1 MVTLAEKVLPH
12 PSNSNTVQAKAVGGG
27 GRREHPYRRWT
38 DSELQ
43 ARKEKGLCYRCDEP
57 FSKGHRCKN
66 KKLHLFVVADDLDD
80 AEMGEMEIEEG
91 MVEVSPIVDL
101 SLNSVVGLTA
111 PGTFK
116 IKGKVEEREVVVM
129 IDCGATH
136 NFISLK
142 LVEELKV
149 PTTET
154 TNYGVIMGSGK
165 AVQGKGMCTG
175 VIVGLPGLT
184 VVDDFL
190 PLELGNLD
198 MVLRIQSL
206 QKQGAMT
213 ADWKDLAMM
222 FFVGG
227 TKVVL
232 KGDPS
237 LTRMEVSLK
246 MSMGVSRADWQLT
259 VSEAVEELRPEFEQ
273 LEREF
278 ADVFNM
284 PSELR
289 QVDHRIQLKEGTD
302 PINVR
307 PYRYPHVQKNE
318 IEKLMNE
325 MLDSG
330 IIRPS
335 VSPFSSPVIHVKKK
349 DGGWRFCVDYRAL
362 NRAKVPDKF
371 PIPMIDELVDEL
383 HGASIFSKID
393 LKSGYHQI
401 RVREEDV
408 KKTAFR
414 MHEGHYEF
422 LVMPFG
428 LTSAPATFQALMNQ
442 VFRPYLRKFILV
454 FFDDILVYS
463 KDAESHL
470 EHLTLV
476 FSLLREHSL
485 FANRKKCHF
494 GKERIEYLG
503 HWVSEKGVEAD
514 QEKIRIMLEWPIPKN
529 VRELRGFLGLTGY
542 YRRFVANYGAIA
554 TPLTRLTKKNNFHS
568 SAEAKVAFEK
578 LKTAMVTL
586 PVLALPDFQQP
597 FEIEIDASGFRL
609 GAVLSQ
615 NKRPIAYFSQKLSE
629 AAREKSIYERKL
641 MAIMLAVEKWRHYLL
656 GHHFVVYT
664 DQKAL
669 RHILE
674 QRELISG
681 IQKWLMK
688 LMGFDF
694 EIFYRAGPENK
705 AADALS
711 RIPIEA

>member
-1 MVTLAEKVLPH
+1 MSRIGFDYELCKHWLAVILLGPQLPKFIIERGRREPRALTLVSERVDNLGRWKKMTQKMIEDRLTASEAEIEAIKQEDHQRQLGGSEMTRISTGKRKLRNEDTAEEEGEEGETSLSVEGEEGETSLSVETGVGQDRIKFKKLEMPVFNGEDPDGWFYRAEHYFQMHLLNERKKLKIVVVSLEGKGLSWFKWAENRKRFRSWKELKERMYNRSRSREHRTVCAKFLAVKQEGSVSEYLQRFEELSVPLPEIAEEVLEGTFTNGLDPIIRKEVFSMRAVGLEDMIEAAELAEEKIEESPTTKMVTLAEKVLPH

-246 MSMGVSRADWQLT
+246 M
-259 VSEAVEELRPEFEQ
+259 
-273 LEREF
+273 
-278 ADVFNM
+278 
-284 PSELR
+284 
-289 QVDHRIQLKEGTD
+289 
-302 PINVR
+302 
-307 PYRYPHVQKNE
+307 
-318 IEKLMNE
+318 
-325 MLDSG
+325 
-330 IIRPS
+330 
-335 VSPFSSPVIHVKKK
+335 
-349 DGGWRFCVDYRAL
+349 
-362 NRAKVPDKF
+362 
-371 PIPMIDELVDEL
+371 
-383 HGASIFSKID
+383 
-393 LKSGYHQI
+393 
-401 RVREEDV
+401 
-408 KKTAFR
+408 
-414 MHEGHYEF
+414 
-422 LVMPFG
+422 
-428 LTSAPATFQALMNQ
+428 
-442 VFRPYLRKFILV
+442 
-454 FFDDILVYS
+454 
-463 KDAESHL
+463 
-470 EHLTLV
+470 
-476 FSLLREHSL
+476 
-485 FANRKKCHF
+485 
-494 GKERIEYLG
+494 
-503 HWVSEKGVEAD
+503 
-514 QEKIRIMLEWPIPKN
+514 
-529 VRELRGFLGLTGY
+529 
-542 YRRFVANYGAIA
+542 
-554 TPLTRLTKKNNFHS
+554 
-568 SAEAKVAFEK
+568 
-578 LKTAMVTL
+578 
-586 PVLALPDFQQP
+586 
-597 FEIEIDASGFRL
+597 
-609 GAVLSQ
+609 
-615 NKRPIAYFSQKLSE
+615 
-629 AAREKSIYERKL
+629 
-641 MAIMLAVEKWRHYLL
+641 
-656 GHHFVVYT
+656 
-664 DQKAL
+664 
-669 RHILE
+669 
-674 QRELISG
+674 
-681 IQKWLMK
+681 LMK
-688 LMGFDF
+688 Q
-694 EIFYRAGPENK
+694 
-705 AADALS
+705 
-711 RIPIEA
+711 